1 MMRNQMKKE
10 QIEIELLSPNEK
22 KPKEQ
27 IIKFTQNLG
36 WCPYDEKLNEQR
48 INRMVAKRWETKGT
62 KKKLRLDLGLCPND
76 EKQK

>member
-10 QIEIELLSPNEK
+10 PLSPNEK

-36 WCPYDEKLNEQR
+36 WCPNDEKLNEQR
-48 INRMVAKRWETKGT
+48 INRMVAKR
-62 KKKLRLDLGLCPND
+62 
-76 EKQK
+76 

>member
-36 WCPYDEKLNEQR
+36 WCPNDEKLNEQR
-48 INRMVAKRWETKGT
+48 INRMVMRH
-62 KKKLRLDLGLCPND
+62 
-76 EKQK
+76 